1 MRLTIPSNDA
11 AAEQGA
17 AAAAARAEASL
28 SVLRELSGRLRQR
41 DPEARVEAAPDGP
54 TGRFTIN
61 HVSYNGRKLRWV
73 GKVDGDTDA
82 EALERFIE
90 TSCSG
95 CC

>member
-1 MRLTIPSNDA
+1 M
-11 AAEQGA
+11 
-17 AAAAARAEASL
+17 
-28 SVLRELSGRLRQR
+28 
-41 DPEARVEAAPDGP
+41 EAAPDGP